1 VANASR
7 DALWQDVLE
16 VELTVDVALDLGS
29 GDPDLEIVPLTRR
42 RRRVAYP
49 FFRRA
54 STLLELPQHEIVFER
69 VRAESQIATVRHE
82 VEQDSYSLVD
92 AAGNAL
98 EAH

>member
-1 VANASR
+1 
-7 DALWQDVLE
+7 VLE
-16 VELTVDVALDLGS
+16 VELTVDVALDLGP

-42 RRRVAYP
+42 RRRIAYS
-49 FFRRA
+49 FA
-54 STLLELPQHEIVFER
+54 STLLELPQHEIVFEL
-69 VRAESQIATVRHE
+69 VRAESQIVTVRHE